1 MNLPIL
7 YTFRRCPYAIRARMA
22 LYYSNVNV
30 IVREISLKNRPEDLY
45 AISKKGTVPVLL
57 LPNGSVIEESLEIML
72 WALNQSDE
80 DNWMF
85 FDKNI
90 QLNII
95 SINDTHF
102 KKHLDNYKYNSNQ
115 QNNDE
120 LFELCAKYLD
130 TYEKSLD
137 KYLYILSNNISL
149 VDISLFPFIRQFYGV
164 DNDKFISKYPN
175 LYRWLKSHT
184 SSDLFMSVMKKFD
197 LWDKNISKT
206 ELLLD

>member
-1 MNLPIL
+1 MKLPIL

-22 LYYSNVNV
+22 LYYSGINV

-57 LPNGSVIEESLEIML
+57 LPNGTVIEESLEIMM
-72 WALNQSDE
+72 WAINQSDK

-102 KKHLDNYKYNSNQ
+102 KKHLDDYKYNSIPSNK
-115 QNNDE
+115 DE
-120 LFELCAKYLD
+120 LFGLCAKYLD

-149 VDISLFPFIRQFYGV
+149 VDISIFPFIRQFYGV
-164 DNDKFISKYPN
+164 DNEKFISKYPN
-175 LYRWLKSHT
+175 LNRWLKSHV
-184 SSDLFMSVMKKFD
+184 SSDLFISIMKKFE
-197 LWDKNISKT
+197 LWNKNTSEPKLI
-206 ELLLD
+206 LD